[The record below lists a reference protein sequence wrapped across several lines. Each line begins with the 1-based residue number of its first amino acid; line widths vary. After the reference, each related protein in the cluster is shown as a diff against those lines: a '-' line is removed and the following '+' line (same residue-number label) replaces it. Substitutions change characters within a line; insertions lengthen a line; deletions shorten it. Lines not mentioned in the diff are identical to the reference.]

1 MGILLRQDR
10 PGGVRRSARDLV
22 QIGAGVGV
30 ASAAQNVAGAEI
42 VSGGGGTRPFR
53 DETALGKVL
62 WSEKRYWVW
71 PLV

>member
-1 MGILLRQDR
+1 MGILLRQDL

-42 VSGGGGTRPFR
+42 VSGGGGTRPLR
-53 DETALGKVL
+53 VEMAVANLL
-62 WSEKRYWVW
+62 WSEKRYWVR